1 MTMTTTVMRFHVN
14 PAIYNRSI
22 IVQNE
27 KRNKYAYL
35 HKKIKHQ
42 SKLFRKKYEIE
53 QSLEL
58 KEKKVTEQCN
68 IFRNKH
74 DDECMTLF
82 DEIEQ
87 LEQRLKAVQKKLE
100 NTKTKY

>member
-1 MTMTTTVMRFHVN
+1 MTTTVMRFHVN
-14 PAIYNRSI
+14 PAKYDRS

-27 KRNKYAYL
+27 KRNKYTHL

-42 SKLFRKKYEIE
+42 SKIFRKKYEIE

-58 KEKKVTEQCN
+58 KEKRALEQCN

-74 DDECMTLF
+74 DDECLTLF

-87 LEQRLKAVQKKLE
+87 LEQKLKAVQKKLD
-100 NTKTKY
+100 NTRTEY